1 MALIFLFFHGFS
13 LKQSKIKREIATVF
27 LIVSANAIRMSAGA
41 IRVSAHSL
49 IVSAN
54 NLITPIRDKQFFFFL
69 KKSFNKSL
77 KRGLFFVYL
86 LLIINHITKEQSS

>member
-1 MALIFLFFHGFS
+1 MNSDDDSSTLS
-13 LKQSKIKREIATVF
+13 
-27 LIVSANAIRMSAGA
+27 
-41 IRVSAHSL
+41 
-49 IVSAN
+49 
-54 NLITPIRDKQFFFFL
+54 TPIRDKQYFFFL